1 MLSLLHVPPAPRRAA
16 CRLVCVCPRCT
27 LQRHDAKRLRA
38 LCMAYIAS
46 HFAAVRAT
54 ASFKRLDRQLLLQ
67 VIMAVSS
74 AETRGTTDK
83 PDP

>member
-1 MLSLLHVPPAPRRAA
+1 
-16 CRLVCVCPRCT
+16 
-27 LQRHDAKRLRA
+27 
-38 LCMAYIAS
+38 MAYIAS